1 MGGYALGVCD
11 LAEAVA
17 VRAVGRSDDEDEIDE
32 LAELFDGELAV
43 GRGVAQVVAHDHVV
57 EAVLDLV
64 DDLQGIVDGEGRLGE
79 DGDGR
84 VVVPFRQVDAIA
96 LVNEEHGPVAHGAPD
111 LLVAPV
117 PDDDELSPLAVVP
130 LGLVVDL
137 RHEGTGGV
145 EDVEVSVLR
154 ALEVLRR
161 RAVGRE
167 DDDGVGRYLVNLL
180 DGLRALGFEGIH
192 DVRVV
197 DDLVLHVDRRAE
209 SLKRDLDHVD
219 GHDHA
224 GAKAPRRAE
233 VDVHAAPPSEV
244 GQLYHRAGSASG
256 IGAREG
262 CILHA
267 SKSEGT
273 GNEDR

>member
-1 MGGYALGVCD
+1 MRNIG
-11 LAEAVA
+11 
-17 VRAVGRSDDEDEIDE
+17 S
-32 LAELFDGELAV
+32 
-43 GRGVAQVVAHDHVV
+43 VAH
-57 EAVLDLV
+57 
-64 DDLQGIVDGEGRLGE
+64 R
-79 DGDGR
+79 
-84 VVVPFRQVDAIA
+84 
-96 LVNEEHGPVAHGAPD
+96 APD
-111 LLVAPV
+111 LLVALV
-117 PDDDELSPLAVVP
+117 PDDDELAPLAVVP

-137 RHEGTGGV
+137 CHERTRGV
-145 EDVEVSVLR
+145 EDVQVTVLG

-167 DDDGVGRYLVNLL
+167 DDHGLRRYLVDLL

-209 SLKRDLDHVD
+209 PLKRDLDHVD
-219 GHDHA
+219 GHDHP

-233 VDVHAAPPSEV
+233 VHVHAVPPSEV
-244 GQLYHRAGSASG
+244 GQLYHREGSASG

-262 CILHA
+262 CILHT
-267 SKSEGT
+267 SKSEGA